1 MQPDADIWNRRIEEK
16 KDSKM
21 KMSKGSWL
29 RIMCLGVALLLMF
42 SCERTADDFEVWGL
56 DVSRHQKEVNWEKV
70 FEHEQPYFVFIK
82 ATEGTL
88 IVDPTYEKHRAE
100 LEKTGVLWGA
110 YHFFGHRTSGKE
122 QARNFIKTAKLKHG
136 NLIPVLDIEW
146 HRFMKDPKRSA
157 REAKNFCREIKRY
170 YGVNPIIYC
179 STNFYEKYL
188 AETFPEDEYV
198 LWIADYRSCPTLK
211 WQLWQHTDAHRIPG
225 IAGDVDRNVFAG
237 SAEEFKKLIL

>member
-1 MQPDADIWNRRIEEK
+1 MRRFGIEIEEK

-29 RIMCLGVALLLMF
+29 RMMCLGVASLLML
-42 SCERTADDFEVWGL
+42 SCDRTADDFEVWGL

-188 AETFPEDEYV
+188 ADTFPEDEYV

-225 IAGDVDRNVFAG
+225 ISGDVDRNVFAG

>member
-1 MQPDADIWNRRIEEK
+1 MNI
-16 KDSKM
+16 S
-21 KMSKGSWL
+21 GCSWL
-29 RIMCLGVALLLMF
+29 RMLCLGVASLLMV

-70 FEHEQPYFVFIK
+70 LEHEQPNFVFIK

-100 LEKTGVLWGA
+100 LENTGVLWGA

-157 REAKNFCREIKRY
+157 REAKN
-170 YGVNPIIYC
+170 
-179 STNFYEKYL
+179 
-188 AETFPEDEYV
+188 
-198 LWIADYRSCPTLK
+198 
-211 WQLWQHTDAHRIPG
+211 
-225 IAGDVDRNVFAG
+225 
-237 SAEEFKKLIL
+237 

>member
-1 MQPDADIWNRRIEEK
+1 MRRFGIEIEEK

-29 RIMCLGVALLLMF
+29 RMMCLGVALLLMF

-110 YHFFGHRTSGKE
+110 YHFFGHRTSGKA

-198 LWIADYRSCPTLK
+198 LWIADYRSCPTLQ

>member
-1 MQPDADIWNRRIEEK
+1 
-16 KDSKM
+16 M

-29 RIMCLGVALLLMF
+29 RIMCLGVASLLML